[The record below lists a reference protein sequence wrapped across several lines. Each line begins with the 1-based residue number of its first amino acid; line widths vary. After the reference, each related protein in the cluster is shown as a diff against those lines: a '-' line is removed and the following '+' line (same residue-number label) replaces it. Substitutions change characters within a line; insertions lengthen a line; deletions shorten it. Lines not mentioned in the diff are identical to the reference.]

1 MDSIS
6 NNNFT
11 FLIKEYEKLKDEQ
24 HKRIEFRDHM
34 IYLTLAAIGTVFSF
48 ALEKPDLNIALL
60 VLPFL
65 CIVLGWTYLVNDE
78 KISAIGNYVR
88 TCLVPKLTE
97 HNPEDKLPISGHWED
112 FLKKDKSRRQRKW
125 FQLFIDLS
133 IYCFS
138 GAISIISFY
147 KLHGNINLYFILV
160 SIAEGLLLLLLTYQF
175 IKYADL
181 SKSK

>member
-1 MDSIS
+1 MIEPNS
-6 NNNFT
+6 NLT

-65 CIVLGWTYLVNDE
+65 CIVLGWSYLANDE
-78 KISAIGNYVR
+78 KISSIGNYVR
-88 TCLVPKLTE
+88 TSLVPKLKE
-97 HNPEDKLPISGHWED
+97 NNPHDKLLLCGHWED
-112 FLKKDKSRRQRKW
+112 FLKKDKSRRQRKL

-138 GAISIISFY
+138 GLISIISFY
-147 KLHGNINLYFILV
+147 TLHDTVHWYFILI
-160 SIAEGLLLLLLTYQF
+160 SIAEGLLLIFLTCQF

-181 SKSK
+181 TKYK

>member
-1 MDSIS
+1 ME
-6 NNNFT
+6 NNNFL

-24 HKRIEFRDHM
+24 YKRIEFRDHM

-65 CIVLGWTYLVNDE
+65 CIVLGWTYLSNDE

-88 TCLVPKLTE
+88 CCLVPKLAE
-97 HNPEDKLPISGHWED
+97 HSSDEKLSLTGHWED
-112 FLKKDKSRRQRKW
+112 YLRQDKSRRQRKW
-125 FQLFIDLS
+125 FQLFVDLS
-133 IYCFS
+133 IFCFS
-138 GAISIISFY
+138 GLTSIIAFYLLHDIPNGYHIIISI
-147 KLHGNINLYFILV
+147 G
-160 SIAEGLLLLLLTYQF
+160 EGLLLLFLGFQF

-181 SKSK
+181 HKSK

>member
-1 MDSIS
+1 MTEP

-48 ALEKPDLNIALL
+48 ALEKPDLNITLL

-65 CIVLGWTYLVNDE
+65 CIVLGWTYLTNDE

-88 TCLVPKLTE
+88 TSLVPKLTE
-97 HNPEDKLPISGHWED
+97 HNSHDKLSLAGHWED
-112 FLKKDKSRRQRKW
+112 YLRQDKSRRQRKW

-133 IYCFS
+133 IFCFS
-138 GAISIISFY
+138 G
-147 KLHGNINLYFILV
+147 LV
-160 SIAEGLLLLLLTYQF
+160 SILAFYLLHDNTNWYHIVISIGEGLLLIFLAYQF
-175 IKYADL
+175 IKYADFH
-181 SKSK
+181 KSK

>member
-1 MDSIS
+1 MNT
-6 NNNFT
+6 NN

-65 CIVLGWTYLVNDE
+65 CIALGWTYLVNDE

-88 TCLVPKLTE
+88 TCLVPKLME
-97 HNPEDKLPISGHWED
+97 LNPNDKQLLSGFWED
-112 FLKKDKSRRQRKW
+112 FLKKDKSRPQRKW

-138 GAISIISFY
+138 GLISIVSFY
-147 KLHGNINLYFILV
+147 KLHDNIKWYFILV
-160 SIAEGLLLLLLTYQF
+160 SITEGLLLIFLTYQF

-181 SKSK
+181 SKNK